1 MGHRW
6 RLAVDIYSL
15 GASIDILVE
24 ADPDCF
30 ITQTDFLS
38 KFNKFPNVYRP
49 SVYKQTVTAFNPS
62 ECAHTCMVESN
73 FTCLG
78 FDYCETAVSE
88 TGGDR
93 LGSCFFLQDRLIS
106 AGSSEQSGRSS
117 QKPQAG
123 SMAPPNKSTG
133 CDHYSRSYLADFTR
147 IEYRKID
154 DGQLIDCTAF
164 QFCFDP
170 SSSGPMQSCTMIESK
185 PTGDPNDYRVVVSQN
200 ENGETVFEGRFFK
213 PDENCHLF
221 SLRRDSSEAHLR
233 ELALGSMTK
242 EEYEADREAKIRSNG
257 ISLGGAIVLYFGVT
271 ILFALLAFGVCYAEN
286 NNEYIR
292 QKIERVQLLLHI

>member
-1 MGHRW
+1 
-6 RLAVDIYSL
+6 
-15 GASIDILVE
+15 
-24 ADPDCF
+24 
-30 ITQTDFLS
+30 
-38 KFNKFPNVYRP
+38 
-49 SVYKQTVTAFNPS
+49 
-62 ECAHTCMVESN
+62 
-73 FTCLG
+73 
-78 FDYCETAVSE
+78 
-88 TGGDR
+88 
-93 LGSCFFLQDRLIS
+93 
-106 AGSSEQSGRSS
+106 
-117 QKPQAG
+117 
-123 SMAPPNKSTG
+123 MAPPNKSTR

-154 DGQLIDCTAF
+154 DGQFNKLKTTLFEGHSVDRCAKLCAGELIHCTAF
-164 QFCFDP
+164 QFCSDP

-185 PTGDPNDYRVVVSQN
+185 PTGDPNDYRVVVSRN
-200 ENGETVFEGRFFK
+200 ENGEIVSEGRFFK

-242 EEYEADREAKIRSNG
+242 EEYEADKEAKIRSNG

-271 ILFALLAFGVCYAEN
+271 SLFASLAFGVCYAKN